1 MAGKTY
7 IYPSPNISITTGY
20 IFTILNFVKF
30 KYIPDKSNSK
40 RAATD
45 NII

>member
-7 IYPSPNISITTGY
+7 IYATPNISITTGY
-20 IFTILNFVKF
+20 ILTILNFVKF
-30 KYIPDKSNSK
+30 KYIPDTSISI

>member
-7 IYPSPNISITTGY
+7 IYPSPNISITIGY
-20 IFTILNFVKF
+20 ILTILNFVIF
-30 KYIPDKSNSK
+30 KYIPDTSNSK